1 MRHSTIRHAA
11 TFALIALLAGCTG
24 TTGTRDAAPSG
35 PYVGP
40 AATTTPAPVAMQANT
55 PYVSPAGAPQMAA
68 TLRAPVKVAILLPLT
83 GTHAQVGESLLQ
95 AAQQA
100 VFDLNEPNFQLV
112 PRDTLGTREGAA
124 QATDAAAR
132 DGAQLILGPLLSQEV
147 EGARDA
153 SRNYGLNII
162 GFSTDWR
169 LTGNNIYT
177 MGVLPQQQAA
187 RMAGYAAK
195 AGLRTVAVIASQ
207 DAYGDTVANA
217 FAQEATRLGLTVT
230 KRLAVPGN
238 GQGADG
244 VIAQLAPQAQQLN
257 GVFIP
262 LAGPALASVTASLKA
277 QGIGC
282 TRIRC
287 MGTGIWDGTD
297 ALRSPDLGNAWYAAP
312 NPDLRADF
320 ERKYVSTY
328 GQTPPRLASLG
339 YDAAALAVVL
349 ARQAATQNARVTF
362 DRAALTNPNGFAG
375 VDGIFRFSGNGLIER
390 GMAIL
395 EVNSGSARVL
405 DPAPVSFQ

>member
-1 MRHSTIRHAA
+1 MRFPAA
-11 TFALIALLAGCTG
+11 RAVATLSLMTLLLAGCAGTG
-24 TTGTRDAAPSG
+24 ADTRPAGDFA
-35 PYVGP
+35 GP
-40 AATTTPAPVAMQANT
+40 AASATPQPVAMASNT
-55 PYVSPAGAPQMAA
+55 AYVSPAGVPVAA
-68 TLRAPVKVAILLPLT
+68 AALRTPVKVAILVPLS
-83 GTHAQVGESLLQ
+83 GPNASVGEALLQ

-112 PRDTLGTREGAA
+112 PRDTQGTRDGAA

-153 SRNYGLNII
+153 GRQYGINII

-169 LTGNNIYT
+169 LTGGNVYT

-187 RMAGYAAK
+187 RMAGYAAR
-195 AGLRTVAVIASQ
+195 AGLRNVAIIASQ
-207 DAYGDTVANA
+207 DAYGDTVSSA
-217 FAQEATRLGLTVT
+217 FAQEATRLGLSVT
-230 KRLAVPGN
+230 KRLAVPGT
-238 GQGADG
+238 GQGADAVVG
-244 VIAQLAPQAQQLN
+244 QLVASGQQLQ

-262 LAGPALASVTASLKA
+262 LAGSALRGVTTALKA

-297 ALRSPDLGNAWYAAP
+297 ALHDPNLGNAWYAAP
-312 NPDLRADF
+312 APQLRSEF
-320 ERKYVSTY
+320 ERKYVATY

-349 ARQAATQNARVTF
+349 ARQSAIQGQRVSF
-362 DRAALTNPNGFAG
+362 DRTALANPNGFAG
-375 VDGIFRFSGNGLIER
+375 VDGIFRFNGNGLIER

-395 EVNSGSARVL
+395 EVTNGSARVL